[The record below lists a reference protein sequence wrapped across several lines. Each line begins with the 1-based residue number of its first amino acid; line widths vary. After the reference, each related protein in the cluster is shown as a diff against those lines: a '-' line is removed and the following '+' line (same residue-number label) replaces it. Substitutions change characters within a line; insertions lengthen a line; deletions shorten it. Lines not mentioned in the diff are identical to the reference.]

1 MPSSTRNCL
10 HIKVYVLFNA
20 AWSSVISPDLSE
32 NPILRSTMA
41 YFPQPP
47 MPRRPD
53 RARFADTIPAVLRF
67 PDGQRTS
74 GTLRVV
80 SVTGGLLS
88 LSRPI
93 RQGSVAKLMF
103 LTSAGS
109 ILGSAEMLSPV
120 SWELQPFRFVG
131 LPDTDYSRLR
141 AAIRSCL
148 EHDKQHRERVRRSC
162 DRVENFRAW

>member
-1 MPSSTRNCL
+1 
-10 HIKVYVLFNA
+10 
-20 AWSSVISPDLSE
+20 
-32 NPILRSTMA
+32 MA

-53 RARFADTIPAVLRF
+53 RVRFTDTIPAVLRF
-67 PDGQRTS
+67 SDGQRAS
-74 GTLRVV
+74 GKLRVV

-88 LSRPI
+88 LPRPV

-131 LPDTDYSRLR
+131 LPDDDHSRLQV
-141 AAIRSCL
+141 AIQSCL
-148 EHDKQHRERVRRSC
+148 EHDKKNQERARRNN
-162 DRVENFRAW
+162 DQVENFRAW

>member
-1 MPSSTRNCL
+1 
-10 HIKVYVLFNA
+10 
-20 AWSSVISPDLSE
+20 
-32 NPILRSTMA
+32 MA

-53 RARFADTIPAVLRF
+53 RARFTDTIPAVLRF
-67 PDGQRTS
+67 PDGQRSS
-74 GTLRVV
+74 GRLRVV

-88 LSRPI
+88 LPRPI

-131 LPDTDYSRLR
+131 LRDDDHSRLQ
-141 AAIRSCL
+141 AAVRSCL
-148 EHDKQHRERVRRSC
+148 QDDQQNQERARRNS
-162 DRVENFRAW
+162 DQMENFRAW

>member
-1 MPSSTRNCL
+1 
-10 HIKVYVLFNA
+10 
-20 AWSSVISPDLSE
+20 
-32 NPILRSTMA
+32 MA

-67 PDGQRTS
+67 PDGQRAS
-74 GTLRVV
+74 GKLRVV

-88 LSRPI
+88 LPHPV

-103 LTSAGS
+103 LTPAGS

-131 LPDTDYSRLR
+131 LPDDDHMRLQ
-141 AAIRSCL
+141 AAIQSCL
-148 EHDKQHRERVRRSC
+148 AHEKQNQDRARRNC
-162 DRVENFRAW
+162 HQVENFRAW

>member
-1 MPSSTRNCL
+1 
-10 HIKVYVLFNA
+10 
-20 AWSSVISPDLSE
+20 
-32 NPILRSTMA
+32 MA
-41 YFPQPP
+41 HLPQPP

-74 GTLRVV
+74 GKLKVV

-88 LSRPI
+88 LPRPL

-103 LTSAGS
+103 LTPSGS
-109 ILGSAEMLSPV
+109 VLGSAEMLSPV

-131 LPDTDYSRLR
+131 LPDDDHSRLQS
-141 AAIRSCL
+141 AIQSCL
-148 EHDKQHRERVRRSC
+148 QHDKRNQERVRRNC
-162 DRVENFRAW
+162 DQMEKFRAW